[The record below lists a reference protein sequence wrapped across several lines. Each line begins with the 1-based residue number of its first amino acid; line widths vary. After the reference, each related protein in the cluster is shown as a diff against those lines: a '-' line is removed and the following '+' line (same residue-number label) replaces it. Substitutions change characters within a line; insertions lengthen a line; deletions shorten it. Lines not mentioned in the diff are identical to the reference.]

1 MILRPSA
8 ADVLGVVRAAL
19 RASVTPAVSEQRA
32 LAELGMIDSILGTVI
47 ARCIDE
53 QRFIAEEVAAV
64 VTLAEQVVG
73 ENGDDTVREGLTML
87 RRLEGPEGA
96 EASDAGTPDAAARY
110 EAASELL
117 SRCLEVSMPAGG
129 NLRSS
134 AETVLRL
141 RMQRQSD
148 IHGMLAVHGR

>member
-8 ADVLGVVRAAL
+8 ASVLGVVRAAL
-19 RASVTPAVSEQRA
+19 RTSVTPAVSDHRA

-47 ARCIDE
+47 GRCIDE
-53 QRFIAEEVAAV
+53 QRFIAEEVAAI
-64 VTLAEQVVG
+64 VTLAEQVLR
-73 ENGDDTVREGLTML
+73 ENGDDTVREGLTTL
-87 RRLEGPEGA
+87 RRLGGAEGA
-96 EASDAGTPDAAARY
+96 AATDAGPPDAAARY

-129 NLRSS
+129 DLRTS

-141 RMQRQSD
+141 RMQHQSD
-148 IHGMLAVHGR
+148 IHGVLAVHGR